1 MNPLTRDIP
10 VQRAFGARGLWRS
23 AIAAASMI
31 TTFAFAEPALAQYHW
46 TDASGRK
53 VYSDVPPHPAA
64 KVSNLVRRPDPAARP
79 ATGSDGA
86 RAQDVAANGAAA
98 NGAAANGAAANG
110 TTANGPA
117 GAGAQ
122 PAVPTSLADREMAF
136 RKRQDE
142 RAEADKKAAE
152 KAAADARNAQA
163 CEDSRAGL
171 RTLESG
177 MRVTRINAAGEHEVL
192 SDGERQQRISAIRRD
207 LGSRC

>member
-98 NGAAANGAAANG
+98 NGAAANG
-110 TTANGPA
+110 TTAKGPA

-177 MRVTRINAAGEHEVL
+177 MRVSRINAAGEHEVL
-192 SDGERQQRISAIRRD
+192 SDGERQQRIGAIRRD